1 VIESIEKK
9 MLNTK
14 NNEDRELFSM
24 LLKSTVTGLVR
35 AVLKS
40 DSPEHFRPEKRL

>member
-1 VIESIEKK
+1 
-9 MLNTK
+9 
-14 NNEDRELFSM
+14 LFSM

-40 DSPEHFRPEKRL
+40 DSPEHFGPEKRL